1 MSVGKRL
8 FIVGLA
14 LLVLFGGIF
23 GWKYYSDRKMA
34 VAMSAPPPP
43 AVIAAE
49 TARRETWQPRLTA
62 VGSLVA
68 SQGVFVANETAG
80 QVKEI
85 HFESG
90 QQVTAGTLLVQ
101 LDDEVDRAE
110 LSGLVA
116 AQRLAELTYERS
128 GRLIKDKSVSRS
140 EYDQAKA
147 GLDSASALVASR
159 QASIR
164 KKAIRAPF
172 TGQLGIR
179 QVDLGQYLAPG
190 AQIVSLQ
197 ALDPL
202 FVDYSLPERDLSALS
217 IGQAVEVSVQAY
229 PDKTFMGQI
238 SAISPHIETQTRSLS
253 IRATLENPDQ
263 LLRPGMFAEVGTLLP
278 ARGGVMTLP
287 QRAITF
293 NPYGNAVFVIED
305 KDGQQL
311 AQRRQI
317 ETGSVRDGRI
327 EVLKGLTDGE
337 QVVSAG
343 HNKLRNGQPV
353 KIDNSIELSGQAGE

>member
-1 MSVGKRL
+1 MTKRL
-8 FIVGLA
+8 IIVALA
-14 LLVLFGGIF
+14 LIVLFGGIF
-23 GWKYYSDRKMA
+23 GWKFYSGLKMA
-34 VAMSAPPPP
+34 AVMSAAPPP

-49 TARRETWQPRLTA
+49 SVRTETWQPSLLA

-68 SQGVFVANETAG
+68 TQGVFVANEIAG

-90 QQVTAGTLLVQ
+90 QQVQAGDLLVQ

-110 LSGLVA
+110 LAGLTA
-116 AQRLAELTYERS
+116 TQHLAELSYERAA
-128 GRLIKDKSVSRS
+128 RLVKDKSVSRS
-140 EYDQAKA
+140 DYDQARA
-147 GLDSASALVASR
+147 ALDSATALVASK

-190 AQIVSLQ
+190 AEIVSLQ
-197 ALDPL
+197 ALDSIY
-202 FVDYSLPERDLSALS
+202 VDYSLPERNLGELSV
-217 IGQAVEVSVQAY
+217 GQSVTVSVQAY
-229 PDKTFMGQI
+229 PGKSFAGRIT
-238 SAISPHIETQTRSLS
+238 AISPLIAAGTRSVS
-253 IRATLENPDQ
+253 IRATLENPEQ
-263 LLRPGMFAEVGTLLP
+263 QLRPGMFAEVKTLQP
-278 ARGGVMTLP
+278 ARAGVMTLP
-287 QRAITF
+287 ERAITY
-293 NPYGNAVFVIED
+293 NPYGNAVFVIEE
-305 KDGQQL
+305 KEGQQT

-317 ETGSVRDGRI
+317 ETGIVRDGRI
-327 EVLKGLTDGE
+327 EILKGLKEGE

-343 HNKLRNGQPV
+343 QNKLRNGQAV

>member
-1 MSVGKRL
+1 MGKRL
-8 FIVGLA
+8 LIVGLA

-23 GWKYYSDRKMA
+23 GWKYFSGQKMA
-34 VAMSAPPPP
+34 AAMSAPPPP

-49 TARRETWQPRLTA
+49 AVRRETWQPRLTA

-68 SQGVFVANETAG
+68 SQGVWVANETAG

-85 HFESG
+85 YFESG
-90 QQVTAGTLLVQ
+90 QQVTTGSLLLQ

-110 LSGLVA
+110 LAGLVA
-116 AQRLAELTYERS
+116 AQRLTELTYERA

-140 EYDQAKA
+140 DYDQAKA

-172 TGQLGIR
+172 SGQLGIR
-179 QVDLGQYLAPG
+179 QVDVGQYLAPG

-202 FVDYSLPERDLSALS
+202 YVDYNLPERDLGAVSV
-217 IGQAVEVSVQAY
+217 GQAVEVSVQAY
-229 PDKTFMGQI
+229 PGKTFLGQI
-238 SAISPHIETQTRSLS
+238 SAISPRIERETRSLS
-253 IRATLENPDQ
+253 IRARLENPDQ
-263 LLRPGMFAEVGTLLP
+263 QLRPGMFAEVRTLQP
-278 ARGGVMTLP
+278 ERSGVMTLP
-287 QRAITF
+287 ERAITY
-293 NPYGNAVFVIED
+293 NPYGNAVFVIEA
-305 KDGQQL
+305 KDGQQI

-327 EVLKGLTDGE
+327 EILNGLTDGE